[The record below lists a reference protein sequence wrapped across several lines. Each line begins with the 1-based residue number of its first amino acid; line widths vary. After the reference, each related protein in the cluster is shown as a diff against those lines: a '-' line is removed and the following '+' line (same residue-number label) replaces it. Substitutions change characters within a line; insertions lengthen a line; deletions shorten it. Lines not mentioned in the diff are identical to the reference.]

1 MKLCSCG
8 TDGGEVSGGPQI
20 EGEDG
25 GAGRGGGGTHE
36 GFAKVPVHDGGK
48 IAPRGVLEGRSSH
61 VSRRDPAVHT
71 GPRGSPR
78 VAHRLL
84 FTPAPPSSLAQ
95 RSRFGR
101 SVGRR
106 GNEKTRRYF
115 FGEETTTGGGA
126 VKKRSL
132 FQKCWCIRFSLRNV
146 GHTLVAPRLQDSP
159 VKVVKEEKRRGA
171 CCLDFFESNEN
182 AYTGDWG
189 GRTEKPRAEASCRA
203 ERKEP
208 CRRAACCWCCCL

>member
-1 MKLCSCG
+1 MNSFFWCLSSRALFSGLWAYSLKLCSCG

-101 SVGRR
+101 SVAETRQRENAALLFRR
-106 GNEKTRRYF
+106 RNDDR
-115 FGEETTTGGGA
+115 GGGC
-126 VKKRSL
+126 KKRSL

-146 GHTLVAPRLQDSP
+146 GHTPCSKTPRLS
-159 VKVVKEEKRRGA
+159 
-171 CCLDFFESNEN
+171 S
-182 AYTGDWG
+182 
-189 GRTEKPRAEASCRA
+189 
-203 ERKEP
+203 
-208 CRRAACCWCCCL
+208 

>member
-1 MKLCSCG
+1 MNSFFWCLSSRALFSGLWAYSLKLCSCG

-36 GFAKVPVHDGGK
+36 GFAKVAVHDGGK

-84 FTPAPPSSLAQ
+84 FTPAPSSSLAQ

-101 SVGRR
+101 SVAETRQRENAALLFRR
-106 GNEKTRRYF
+106 RNDDR
-115 FGEETTTGGGA
+115 GGGETLTFPEMLGYT
-126 VKKRSL
+126 L
-132 FQKCWCIRFSLRNV
+132 FQKCWAHHL
-146 GHTLVAPRLQDSP
+146 LQDQLS
-159 VKVVKEEKRRGA
+159 
-171 CCLDFFESNEN
+171 S
-182 AYTGDWG
+182 
-189 GRTEKPRAEASCRA
+189 
-203 ERKEP
+203 
-208 CRRAACCWCCCL
+208 